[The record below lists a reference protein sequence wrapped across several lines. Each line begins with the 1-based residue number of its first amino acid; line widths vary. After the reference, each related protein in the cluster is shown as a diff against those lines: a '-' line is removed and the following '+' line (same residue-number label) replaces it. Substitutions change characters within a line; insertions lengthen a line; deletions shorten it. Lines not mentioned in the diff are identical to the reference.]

1 VKIPFLRLFTL
12 RHARKSLST
21 TIALIAIIALG
32 VAVLF
37 SVRLANKAALSGFQL
52 FTRSLS
58 GGGDLMI
65 STPSGSLPVSKLAEL
80 RQTLDTLPVVM
91 MPVIEATAALP
102 GTGLDE
108 DDFDAQQVTLVGLDL
123 MSLRNL
129 SNARE
134 STGLIS
140 IQSED
145 QDEIDLGATDRVYLT
160 QAAATQFN
168 IKTGETLSAVI
179 GDELRTLTVAAVLTP
194 GELDAG
200 KNESV
205 FLMDLP
211 AVQLLTERTNSVDR
225 VDLFIPEGDQS
236 EAIRHN
242 TLTALATL
250 NAEDWVWQR
259 ADEQRQAT
267 EDMTAAFRMN
277 LTILSGLSLIVGLYL
292 ILQALEAAVV
302 RRRSEVG
309 TLRALGCSPQWIE
322 RCWLLESVFLGSIGS
337 AIGLLLGWLL
347 AQSSVQ
353 AISRT
358 VNALYMNTTAQAAQ
372 WDAKEA
378 LLAGSMGIAVS
389 LLAGWAPARDA
400 ASTPPIQAIR
410 KERFGRERPS
420 RQPLRWSLLLLLLAW
435 ATHLMPPVTLESG
448 SPFPIGGYLS
458 ALCGLTGAAML
469 SGVLLKSAANLIKP
483 LIALSAH
490 ARIAASQLK
499 RLTGRHRLTAAGMV
513 AAIGMAAGMDILIHS
528 FEGTVTN
535 WISHTLKADL
545 FVAVKGVENASNR
558 NKISEKSWK
567 MIQNDPDVDFVEIG
581 HIMPIT
587 LQKRPTF
594 IVGMRTTRTWQDDQ
608 FIWVKPPRNPIRD
621 LKPTNGTLPPALISE
636 SFSMR
641 YKTSIDDI
649 VTLPTPTGSK
659 RVLVQAIFADYGNE
673 RGSLVI
679 DSQLICDWFEDRG
692 ALNLAATL
700 KPEAD
705 IERVK
710 TRWENTFPGLTIRT
724 NRALRN
730 EVITIFNQTFAVT
743 HALKAIGI
751 LVAIAGLALALFS
764 LVLERRA
771 ELRVLREV
779 GFSRRDIAHSLTIE
793 GFLMSLYG
801 LCGGLAISVWLG
813 YILVFVINKQSF
825 GWTLAFKV
833 PAQNL
838 LLLSLGVLF
847 ASWITC
853 YLIGHWSSQLR
864 AELEE

>member
-1 VKIPFLRLFTL
+1 MKIPYLRLFTL
-12 RHARKSLST
+12 RHARRSPSS

-58 GGGDLMI
+58 GGGDLII
-65 STPSGSLPVSKLAEL
+65 STPSGNLPVSKLAHL
-80 RQTLDTLPVVM
+80 RKTLGSLPVVM

-102 GTGLDE
+102 GTGLDA
-108 DDFDAQQVTLVGLDL
+108 DDFDARQVTLVGLDL

-134 STGLIS
+134 STGLITL
-140 IQSED
+140 QTED
-145 QDEIDLGATDRVYLT
+145 QDQIELGATDRIYLT
-160 QAAATQFN
+160 QAAATQLDVQ
-168 IKTGETLSAVI
+168 TGERISAVI
-179 GDELRTLTVAAVLTP
+179 GDTVRSLKVAAVLIP

-200 KNESV
+200 KNEAV

-211 AVQLLTERTNSVDR
+211 AVQEFTGRAGFVDR
-225 VDLFIPEGDQS
+225 VDLFIPEGPQS
-236 EAIRHN
+236 EAILGR
-242 TLTALATL
+242 TLEALSTL
-250 NAEDWVWQR
+250 DTTEWVWQR

-267 EDMTAAFRMN
+267 EDMTEAFRMN

-302 RRRSEVG
+302 RRRSEIG

-337 AIGLLLGWLL
+337 VIGLLLGWLF

-378 LLAGSMGIAVS
+378 ILAGSMGILVS

-410 KERFGRERPS
+410 RERFGKTSSS
-420 RQPLRWSLLLLLLAW
+420 RKSTGWSILLLLLAW
-435 ATHLMPPVTLESG
+435 LFHLMPPLSLQSG
-448 SPFPIGGYLS
+448 SLFPVGGYLS
-458 ALCGLTGAAML
+458 ALFGLTGAALL
-469 SGVLLKSAANLIKP
+469 SGLLLRSAAGLIKP
-483 LIALSAH
+483 LTARSAH
-490 ARIAASQLK
+490 AKIAASQLK

-558 NKISEKSWK
+558 NKMSEKTWK
-567 MIQNDPDVDFVEIG
+567 MIQNDPDVAFVEIG
-581 HIMPIT
+581 HIMPIR
-587 LQKRPTF
+587 LDNRPTF
-594 IVGMRTTRTWQDDQ
+594 AVGMRTTRSWQENQ
-608 FIWVKPPRNPIRD
+608 FIWVRAPRKPIKN
-621 LKPTNGTLPPALISE
+621 LKPTAEEIPPALISE

-641 YKTSIDDI
+641 YNVSVNETMN
-649 VTLPTPTGSK
+649 LPTPTGSK
-659 RVLVQAIFADYGNE
+659 QVMIKAIFADYGNE
-673 RGSLVI
+673 RGSIVI
-679 DSQLICDWFEDRG
+679 DSELLCSWFEDRR

-700 KPEAD
+700 KPGTD
-705 IERVK
+705 IEKVK
-710 TRWENTFPGLTIRT
+710 ARWETAHPGLTIRT
-724 NRALRN
+724 NRALRG

-764 LVLERRA
+764 LVMERRS

-779 GFSRRDIAHSLTIE
+779 GFGRSDIAKSLTVE
-793 GFLMSLYG
+793 GLFTTLYG
-801 LCGGLAISVWLG
+801 LIGGLAISIWLG

-825 GWTLAFKV
+825 GWTLAFRV
-833 PAQNL
+833 PTENL
-838 LLLSLGVLF
+838 ALLSLGILL
-847 ASWITC
+847 ASWMTC
-853 YLIGHWSSQLR
+853 YLVGSWSSQLQ
-864 AELEE
+864 AEMEE

>member
-1 VKIPFLRLFTL
+1 MKIPYLRLFTL
-12 RHARKSLST
+12 RHARRSPSS

-58 GGGDLMI
+58 GGGDLII
-65 STPSGSLPVSKLAEL
+65 STPSGNLPVSKLAHL
-80 RQTLDTLPVVM
+80 RKTLGSLPVVM

-102 GTGLDE
+102 GTGLDA
-108 DDFDAQQVTLVGLDL
+108 DDFDARQVTLVGLDL

-134 STGLIS
+134 STGLITL
-140 IQSED
+140 QTED
-145 QDEIDLGATDRVYLT
+145 QDQIELGATDRIYLT
-160 QAAATQFN
+160 QAAATQLDVQ
-168 IKTGETLSAVI
+168 TGERISAVI
-179 GDELRTLTVAAVLTP
+179 GDTVRSLKVAAVLIP

-200 KNESV
+200 KNEAV

-211 AVQLLTERTNSVDR
+211 AVQEFTGRAGFVDR
-225 VDLFIPEGDQS
+225 VDLFIPEGPQS
-236 EAIRHN
+236 EAILGR
-242 TLTALATL
+242 TLEALSTL
-250 NAEDWVWQR
+250 DTTEWVWQR

-267 EDMTAAFRMN
+267 EDMTEAFRMN

-302 RRRSEVG
+302 RRRSEIG

-337 AIGLLLGWLL
+337 VIGLLLGWLF

-378 LLAGSMGIAVS
+378 ILAGSMGILVS

-410 KERFGRERPS
+410 RERFGKTSSS
-420 RQPLRWSLLLLLLAW
+420 RKSTGWSILLLLLAW
-435 ATHLMPPVTLESG
+435 LFHLMPPLSLQSG
-448 SPFPIGGYLS
+448 SLFPVGGYLS
-458 ALCGLTGAAML
+458 ALFGLTGAALL
-469 SGVLLKSAANLIKP
+469 SGLLLRSASVLIKP
-483 LIALSAH
+483 LTARSAH
-490 ARIAASQLK
+490 AKIAASQLK

-513 AAIGMAAGMDILIHS
+513 AAIGMASGMDILIHS

-558 NKISEKSWK
+558 NKMSEKTWK
-567 MIQNDPDVDFVEIG
+567 MIQNDPDVAFVEIG
-581 HIMPIT
+581 HIMPIR
-587 LQKRPTF
+587 LDNRPTF
-594 IVGMRTTRTWQDDQ
+594 AVGMRTTRSWQENQ
-608 FIWVKPPRNPIRD
+608 FIWVRAPRKPIKNLKPPAEEI
-621 LKPTNGTLPPALISE
+621 PPALISE

-641 YKTSIDDI
+641 YNVSVNETMN
-649 VTLPTPTGSK
+649 LPTPAGSK
-659 RVLVQAIFADYGNE
+659 QVMIKAIFADYGNE
-673 RGSLVI
+673 RGSIVI
-679 DSQLICDWFEDRG
+679 DSELLCSWFEDRR

-700 KPEAD
+700 KPGTD
-705 IERVK
+705 IEKVK
-710 TRWENTFPGLTIRT
+710 ARWETAHPGLTIRT
-724 NRALRN
+724 NRALRG

-764 LVLERRA
+764 LVMERRS

-779 GFSRRDIAHSLTIE
+779 GFGRSDIAKSLTIE
-793 GFLMSLYG
+793 GLFTTLYG
-801 LCGGLAISVWLG
+801 LVGGLAISIWLG

-825 GWTLAFKV
+825 GWTLAFSV
-833 PAQNL
+833 PTENL
-838 LLLSLGVLF
+838 ALLSLGILL
-847 ASWITC
+847 ASWMTC
-853 YLIGHWSSQLR
+853 YLVGSWSSQLQ
-864 AELEE
+864 AEMEE

>member
-1 VKIPFLRLFTL
+1 MKIPYLRLFTF
-12 RHARKSLST
+12 RHARKSPSS

-58 GGGDLMI
+58 GGGDLII
-65 STPSGSLPVSKLAEL
+65 STPSGNLPASKLAHL
-80 RQTLDTLPVVM
+80 RQTLGPLPVVM

-102 GTGLDE
+102 GTGLDA
-108 DDFDAQQVTLVGLDL
+108 DDFDARQITLVGLDL

-134 STGLIS
+134 STGLITL
-140 IQSED
+140 QAED
-145 QDEIDLGATDRVYLT
+145 QDQIELGATDRIYLT
-160 QAAATQFN
+160 QTAAAQLDAQ
-168 IKTGETLSAVI
+168 TGERISAVI
-179 GDELRTLTVAAVLTP
+179 GDTVRSLKVAAVLIP

-200 KNESV
+200 KNEAV

-211 AVQLLTERTNSVDR
+211 AVQEFTGRAGFVDR
-225 VDLFIPEGDQS
+225 VDLFIPEGPQS
-236 EAIRHN
+236 EAILDR
-242 TLTALATL
+242 TLVALSTLDAT
-250 NAEDWVWQR
+250 EWVWQR

-267 EDMTAAFRMN
+267 EDMTEAFRMN

-302 RRRSEVG
+302 RRRSEIG
-309 TLRALGCSPQWIE
+309 TLRALGCSPRWIE
-322 RCWLLESVFLGSIGS
+322 RCWLLESVFLGLIGS
-337 AIGLLLGWLL
+337 TIGLLLGWLF

-378 LLAGSMGIAVS
+378 ILAGSMGVLVS

-410 KERFGRERPS
+410 RERFGNASSS
-420 RQPLRWSLLLLLLAW
+420 RKSTGWSMLLLLLAW
-435 ATHLMPPVTLESG
+435 LFHLMPPLPLQSG
-448 SPFPIGGYLS
+448 SLFPIGGYLS
-458 ALCGLTGAAML
+458 ALFGLTGAALL
-469 SGVLLKSAANLIKP
+469 SGLLLKSASVLIKP
-483 LIALSAH
+483 LTAWSAH
-490 ARIAASQLK
+490 AKIAASQLK

-558 NKISEKSWK
+558 NKMSEKTWK
-567 MIQNDPDVDFVEIG
+567 MMENDPDVAFVEIG
-581 HIMPIT
+581 HIMPIQ
-587 LQKRPTF
+587 LDNRPTF
-594 IVGMRTTRTWQDDQ
+594 VVGMRTTRDWQEDQ
-608 FIWVKPPRNPIRD
+608 FIWVRAPRKPIKN
-621 LKPTNGTLPPALISE
+621 LKPTVEEIPPALISE

-641 YKTSIDDI
+641 YNASVNEVMSI
-649 VTLPTPTGSK
+649 PTPTGSK
-659 RVLVQAIFADYGNE
+659 QVMIKAIFADYGNE
-673 RGSLVI
+673 RGSIVI
-679 DSQLICDWFEDRG
+679 DSELLCSWFKDRR

-700 KPEAD
+700 KPGAD
-705 IERVK
+705 IEKVK
-710 TRWENTFPGLTIRT
+710 ARWETAHPGLTIRT
-724 NRALRN
+724 NRALRG

-764 LVLERRA
+764 LVMERRS
-771 ELRVLREV
+771 ELRVMREV
-779 GFSRRDIAHSLTIE
+779 GFGKSDIAKSLTVE
-793 GFLMSLYG
+793 GLFTTLYG
-801 LCGGLAISVWLG
+801 LIGGLAISIWLG

-825 GWTLAFKV
+825 GWTLAFRV
-833 PAQNL
+833 PAENL
-838 LLLSLGVLF
+838 AILSLGILL
-847 ASWITC
+847 ASWMTC
-853 YLIGHWSSQLR
+853 YLVGSWSSQLK
-864 AELEE
+864 AEMEE